1 VSDCTCSAA
10 ETLPPGH
17 EVRFIVDDRYV
28 GTQVVEIA
36 THPARRKYFH
46 LKHWARF
53 EAIIAEAYTQNKARA
68 LRAKSGFTTGI
79 LPITVVLWR
88 NSIIAVA
95 DRAGRFQRTFKGK
108 KR

>member
-1 VSDCTCSAA
+1 VSDCTCSTT
-10 ETLPPGH
+10 ETLPLGH
-17 EVRFIVDDRYV
+17 EVRFIADDRYRGV
-28 GTQVVEIA
+28 QVVEIA

-46 LKHWARF
+46 PKHWAAF
-53 EAIIAEAYTQNKARA
+53 ETIIAEAWNQNQARA

-108 KR
+108 NR